1 MLSIRD
7 LVKVYPG
14 PVTALQGVSLE
25 VPPGMFGLLGP
36 NGAGKSTLM
45 RILAGLL
52 EATSGSILLDGTD
65 LLKHPDQIWPHL
77 GFLPQEFG
85 FYPHLTGAAM
95 LDFLLQMKGVQSPRS
110 RKALVGEL
118 LERVNLT
125 AVANRRV
132 RDYSSG
138 MRQRLGIAQAIAGD
152 PHLVIVDEPTAGLD
166 PEERQRFYRLLSEL
180 SVDRTILLSTH
191 IVEDVAVLCPRFA
204 ILRQGRVVLQT
215 TPRAARAALEGAVFA
230 GQVGAEEVDTL
241 RRSHEVTQATIFEG
255 VSQVRLLAGEGGPP
269 PGFVPVSPSLEDVY
283 LTAMNGR
290 NMNPLNMTSANMAP
304 PEGEPPPAENS
315 PQPVKVGL

>member
-14 PVTALQGVSLE
+14 PVAALHGVSLE
-25 VPPGMFGLLGP
+25 IPPGMFGLLGP

-52 EATSGSILLDGTD
+52 EATSGGVLLDGTD
-65 LLKHPDQIWPHL
+65 VLKRPDRLWPHL

-85 FYPHLTGAAM
+85 FYPHLSGAAM
-95 LDFLLQMKGVQSPRS
+95 LDFLLQMKGVEAPCG

-125 AVANRRV
+125 DVAHRRV
-132 RDYSSG
+132 RDYSGG

-152 PHLVIVDEPTAGLD
+152 PRLVIVDEPTAGLD

-180 SVDRTILLSTH
+180 ATDRTVLLSTH

-204 ILRQGRVVLQT
+204 IIRQGRVVLQA
-215 TPRAARAALEGAVFA
+215 TPQAARAALVGAVFA
-230 GQVGAEEVDTL
+230 GQVGAEEVAVL
-241 RRSHEVTQATIFEG
+241 RQAHDVTQVTVFEG
-255 VSQVRLLAGEGGPP
+255 VSHVRLLAGSGGPP
-269 PGFVPVSPSLEDVY
+269 PGFAPASPSLEDAY
-283 LTAMNGR
+283 LAAMSGR
-290 NMNPLNMTSANMAP
+290 NLASA
-304 PEGEPPPAENS
+304 EVV
-315 PQPVKVGL
+315 Q